1 MGHQPVF
8 EGFLA
13 SAADAVWEGT
23 EGVGTGHQDF
33 LSHTDEQIGI
43 GGQEGINEIKMLH
56 HHTLTP
62 VYCLHNGVRQLMGL
76 GEAHFKANVH
86 MVCMAVSYTH
96 LDVYKRQAVQ
106 GSIHLAGREILRCTE
121 QELRQIQGQDLA
133 VVFQEPMTSMNPVM
147 QAVSYTHLVPIVLFC
162 CLDLFKEVGQC
173 CPVHALQYSIVLVI

>member
-1 MGHQPVF
+1 MGSGAGTGVKLTANGNVAFVHIVNGYILVDDCQHPPLQILQVQIRLVLRKGQNEAMMNALRAPPGLAPPAECRIRTDPPPYGHQPVF

-86 MVCMAVSYTH
+86 MVMYGA
-96 LDVYKRQAVQ
+96 
-106 GSIHLAGREILRCTE
+106 
-121 QELRQIQGQDLA
+121 
-133 VVFQEPMTSMNPVM
+133 
-147 QAVSYTHLVPIVLFC
+147 
-162 CLDLFKEVGQC
+162 
-173 CPVHALQYSIVLVI
+173 